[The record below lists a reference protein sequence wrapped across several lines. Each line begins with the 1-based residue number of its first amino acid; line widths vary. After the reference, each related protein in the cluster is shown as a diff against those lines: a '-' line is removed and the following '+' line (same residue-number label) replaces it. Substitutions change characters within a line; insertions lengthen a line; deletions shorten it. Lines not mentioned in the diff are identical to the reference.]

1 MYKWIALKHQLTQH
15 SLFSSSSAQFFW
27 KLRYYQFI
35 QNWAFIHFNIKFVST
50 LFYMLWAS
58 MYAFY
63 IIAWHKIPCGNHPS
77 YIEKSVSP
85 TFDCIWWN
93 TSKSI
98 KCHIS
103 ELFFTTLH
111 QCNYTPTNIYS
122 LTHKN
127 LHPFL
132 FQPSNI
138 LNHCSKIG

>member
-1 MYKWIALKHQLTQH
+1 M
-15 SLFSSSSAQFFW
+15 
-27 KLRYYQFI
+27 
-35 QNWAFIHFNIKFVST
+35 NCIKTPINST
-50 LFYMLWAS
+50 LSIQFVKCSIFFENSGITNLYKIELSFTSTWNWFQHFFCMLWAS
-58 MYAFY
+58 VYAFY

-77 YIEKSVSP
+77 YIEKSVSL

-138 LNHCSKIG
+138 LNHCSQIG

>member
-1 MYKWIALKHQLTQH
+1 MNCIKTPINSTLSIQFVKCSIFLKAQVLPIYTKLSFH
-15 SLFSSSSAQFFW
+15 SLQH
-27 KLRYYQFI
+27 KIR
-35 QNWAFIHFNIKFVST
+35 FNT
-50 LFYMLWAS
+50 FYMLWAS

-77 YIEKSVSP
+77 YIEKSVSL